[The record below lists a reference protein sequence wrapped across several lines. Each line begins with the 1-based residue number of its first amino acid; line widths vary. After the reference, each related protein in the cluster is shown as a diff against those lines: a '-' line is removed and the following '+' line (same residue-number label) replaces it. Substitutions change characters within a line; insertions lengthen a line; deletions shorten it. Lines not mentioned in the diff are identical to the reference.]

1 MWPAI
6 AAGAIGVGTAAG
18 SYFSAKDT
26 NKKNAEIAAAAN
38 KANAEI
44 AQKQMDF
51 QERMSNSAYQRAMAD
66 MKAGGLNPLLAYQQ
80 GGASTP
86 AGAGIP
92 SNVPTFKN
100 PVGDA
105 LVTGLNSAQSQRA
118 LQKDLAA
125 QESQQALND
134 SAIATQVTQQNLNQS
149 SAKKVNTETAIA
161 EAELPS
167 KKAEAALKK
176 ANAETDLRYQGV
188 DQLMKRG
195 KAGMGLINS
204 AKGAALDWS
213 PTIKP
218 KYQDKQKDYYDKNT
232 NRQRDLP
239 INPAWKSRP

>member
-1 MWPAI
+1 MSGWL
-6 AAGAIGVGTAAG
+6 AAGIGLGAAAG

-26 NKKNAEIAAAAN
+26 NRKNAEIAAAQN
-38 KANAEI
+38 QANAEI

-66 MKAGGLNPLLAYQQ
+66 MKSSGLNPLLAYQQ

-92 SNVPTFKN
+92 SIAPSFKN
-100 PVGDA
+100 PIGDA
-105 LVTGLNSAQSQRA
+105 LVTGINSAQSTRA

-125 QESQQALND
+125 QQSQEALNNSAIMTQSTQQA
-134 SAIATQVTQQNLNQS
+134 LNQS
-149 SAKKVNTETAIA
+149 SAKKANAEAATA

-167 KKAEAALKK
+167 RAARAKLEK
-176 ANAETDLRYQGV
+176 ANAETDLKYQGV
-188 DQLMKRG
+188 DQFLKRG
-195 KAGMGLINS
+195 KNTLGLINT

-213 PTIKP
+213 PNITP

-232 NRQRDLP
+232 NRQRDAQ

>member
-6 AAGAIGVGTAAG
+6 AAGAIGIGTAAG

-26 NKKNAEIAAAAN
+26 NKKNAEIAAAQN

-66 MKAGGLNPLLAYQQ
+66 MKAGGLNPMLAYQQ

-86 AGAGIP
+86 GGAGIP
-92 SNVPTFKN
+92 STAPSFKN
-100 PVGDA
+100 PIGDA

-134 SAIATQVTQQNLNQS
+134 SAISTQTTQQNLNQS
-149 SAKKVNTETAIA
+149 SAKKANAEAATA

-167 KKAEAALKK
+167 RAARAKLEK

-188 DQLMKRG
+188 DQMIKRG

-204 AKGAALDWS
+204 AKDAALDWS
-213 PTIKP
+213 PKITP

-232 NRQRDLP
+232 NRQRDLQ